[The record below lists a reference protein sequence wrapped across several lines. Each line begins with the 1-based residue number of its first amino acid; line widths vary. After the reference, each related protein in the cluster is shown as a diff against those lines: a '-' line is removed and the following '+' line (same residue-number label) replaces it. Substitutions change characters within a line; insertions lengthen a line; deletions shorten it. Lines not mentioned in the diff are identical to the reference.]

1 MQLSEVNEVFQH
13 KITGGGDYG
22 WSGYGFDTWSI
33 DYSSKYAHGYVVFDI
48 GTGTVREVSVSPSV
62 DELFDK
68 SIKPYRYID
77 PAYRDAHDSEAKS
90 RNIDPD
96 EAWDDVKWIDL
107 EVEEDFIDKASKMF
121 NGETFDTRI
130 VVPLDLDND
139 TMLKLAME
147 AHKRDITLNEMVEL
161 VLVEAIVASTLTR
174 SSQS

>member
-1 MQLSEVNEVFQH
+1 MQLSEVNKVFQH

-22 WSGYGFDTWSI
+22 WSCYGFDTWSI
-33 DYSSKYAHGYVVFDI
+33 DYSSKYAHGYVVFDV
-48 GTGTVREVSVSPSV
+48 GTGTVREVSVSPNV
-62 DELFDK
+62 DELLGK

-107 EVEEDFIDKASKMF
+107 EVEEDFLDKAAKMF
-121 NGETFDTRI
+121 DGVSFDTRI

-139 TMLKLAME
+139 TMLTLAME

-161 VLVEAIVASTLTR
+161 VLVEAIVASTFAR

>member
-22 WSGYGFDTWSI
+22 WSCYGFDTWSI
-33 DYSSKYAHGYVVFDI
+33 DYSSKYAHGYVVFDV
-48 GTGTVREVSVSPSV
+48 GTGTVREVSVTPSV

-77 PAYRDAHDSEAKS
+77 PAYRDAYDSEAKS
-90 RNIDPD
+90 RNVAPD

-147 AHKRDITLNEMVEL
+147 AHKRDITLNKMVEL
-161 VLVEAIVASTLTR
+161 VLKQLIAGHEFNIA
-174 SSQS
+174 